1 MAEASLQ
8 SYSMADAAAHVH
20 ADNTCSFAAAV
31 AAPDG
36 QTDAAPDA
44 AADDATSLAPAKA
57 AAAATRDARDADMT
71 SVSVSAD
78 VGFIPEV
85 CIYHLASGDM
95 CDNFYRWLHASE
107 TSELAATRAT

>member
-20 ADNTCSFAAAV
+20 ADNTWSFAAAV

-44 AADDATSLAPAKA
+44 AADRQGRRHGRQHQGGRRGL
-57 AAAATRDARDADMT
+57 
-71 SVSVSAD
+71 V
-78 VGFIPEV
+78 
-85 CIYHLASGDM
+85 
-95 CDNFYRWLHASE
+95 
-107 TSELAATRAT
+107 